1 MWTAII
7 FFCILAI
14 TFQVVAYRTYTQEA
28 LWLLT
33 DYFWLLIA
41 ATALIFYA
49 SKAEQY
55 EASRMLPTGIK
66 YNQESDELSSIRLS
80 NSILHLE
87 ITEQEAKEITNNTQK
102 IDSIELNKRVQAA
115 LEKIDKVGWQQFLKT
130 EYSHGAMSY
139 GLTSPAVLKELDKID
154 LDFAEVSKRHAEL
167 KELRNKAQG
176 SNWNAVELILYPFLV
191 AFALAVRLGRTT
203 ADYLRKTRQAQAQ
216 VCATPDLRDT
226 KEASAQ

>member
-87 ITEQEAKEITNNTQK
+87 ITEQEAKESTNNTQK
-102 IDSIELNKRVQAA
+102 NRQ
-115 LEKIDKVGWQQFLKT
+115 
-130 EYSHGAMSY
+130 H
-139 GLTSPAVLKELDKID
+139 
-154 LDFAEVSKRHAEL
+154 R
-167 KELRNKAQG
+167 AQ
-176 SNWNAVELILYPFLV
+176 
-191 AFALAVRLGRTT
+191 
-203 ADYLRKTRQAQAQ
+203 
-216 VCATPDLRDT
+216 
-226 KEASAQ
+226 

>member
-7 FFCILAI
+7 FFCVLAI
-14 TFQVVAYRTYTQEA
+14 AFQVVAYRTYTQEA
-28 LWLLT
+28 RWLLT

-41 ATALIFYA
+41 TTALIFYA

-55 EASRMLPTGIK
+55 EASRRLPTNIK
-66 YNQESDELSSIRLS
+66 YNEVSDALSSYGLS
-80 NSILHLE
+80 SSILHLE
-87 ITEQEAKEITNNTQK
+87 ITEREAKESANNTQET
-102 IDSIELNKRVQAA
+102 DSIELNKRVQAA
-115 LEKIDKVGWQQFLKT
+115 LEEIDKVGWQQFLKT

-139 GLTSPAVLKELDKID
+139 GLKSPVVLNELDKINS
-154 LDFAEVSKRHAEL
+154 DFAEVSKRYAEL
-167 KELRNKAQG
+167 KELRNKARG

-216 VCATPDLRDT
+216 VCDTPDLPDA
-226 KEASAQ
+226 KDVVVN